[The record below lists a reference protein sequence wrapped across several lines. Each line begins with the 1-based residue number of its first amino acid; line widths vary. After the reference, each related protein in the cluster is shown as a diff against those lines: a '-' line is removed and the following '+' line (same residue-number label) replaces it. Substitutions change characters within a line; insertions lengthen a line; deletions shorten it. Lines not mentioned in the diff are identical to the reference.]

1 MQAIPDHENS
11 RLKQLAMAASL
22 SSNLD
27 INFYEALLER
37 RKEGEPLQYIEEEV
51 SFYGIHI
58 EVNQNVLI
66 PRPET
71 EFFIEKIIYRAKDPK
86 KIIDVGTG
94 SGCIGLALAKHF
106 NNAEVHL
113 TDISFEALQ
122 VAKKNSHKNKI
133 EVSIYQSNLLKG
145 VKDRDFNLIVGNL
158 PYIPSNE
165 MIDLPAEVLNYEPTL
180 ALDGGEE
187 GLDCIA
193 KLIKEAKN
201 ILSTDGLLALE
212 IDSRSGDKL
221 KELTIDYTNVEIV
234 CDLTGRDRYVFATK

>member
-11 RLKQLAMAASL
+11 RLKQLAMTASL

-27 INFYEALLER
+27 MSLYEALLER
-37 RKEGEPLQYIEEEV
+37 RKRGEPLQYIEEEV

-58 EVNQNVLI
+58 EVNPNVLI

-71 EFFIEKIIYRAKDPK
+71 EFFIEKIIDRAKDPK

-106 NNAEVHL
+106 NDAEVHL

-122 VAKKNSHKNKI
+122 VAKKNSYKNKI

-145 VKDRDFNLIVGNL
+145 VKDRGFNLIVGNL

-165 MIDLPAEVLNYEPTL
+165 VVDLPAEVLNYEPIL
-180 ALDGGEE
+180 ALDGGQE

-201 ILSTDGLLALE
+201 ILSTNGLLALE
-212 IDSRSGDKL
+212 IDTRSGDKL